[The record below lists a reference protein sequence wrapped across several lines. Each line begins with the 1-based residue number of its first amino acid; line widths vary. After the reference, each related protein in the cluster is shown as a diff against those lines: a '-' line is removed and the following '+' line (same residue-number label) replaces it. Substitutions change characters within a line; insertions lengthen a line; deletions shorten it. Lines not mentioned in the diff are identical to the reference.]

1 MVYSD
6 FSIEQLKQRLFLKA
20 MKNSTPKKYAGDMLE
35 AAEVIQQLQAKI
47 KRLETSQDQAVLWEK
62 PYDMLIPSK
71 LEEMSSTIA
80 CRRHLLFYVRRS
92 HDLCTNL
99 VR

>member
-20 MKNSTPKKYAGDMLE
+20 MNNSTPKKYARDMLE

-47 KRLETSQDQAVLWEK
+47 KRLETSQD
-62 PYDMLIPSK
+62 
-71 LEEMSSTIA
+71 
-80 CRRHLLFYVRRS
+80 
-92 HDLCTNL
+92 
-99 VR
+99 

>member
-20 MKNSTPKKYAGDMLE
+20 MNNSTPKKYAGDMLE

-47 KRLETSQDQAVLWEK
+47 KRLESSQDQAVLWDK
-62 PYDMLIPSK
+62 PYDMLTPSK

-80 CRRHLLFYVRRS
+80 SRRHLLFYVRHLYDFR
-92 HDLCTNL
+92 TNL

>member
-6 FSIEQLKQRLFLKA
+6 FSIEQLKQRLFLKD

-47 KRLETSQDQAVLWEK
+47 KKLETGQG
-62 PYDMLIPSK
+62 
-71 LEEMSSTIA
+71 
-80 CRRHLLFYVRRS
+80 
-92 HDLCTNL
+92 
-99 VR
+99 